1 MSKKLIAY
9 FSASGVTAKAA
20 EKLAKAADI
29 VIKEGKLLN
38 GSISEAELRVWTKEI
53 AE

>member
-1 MSKKLIAY
+1 MAKKLVAY
-9 FSASGVTAKAA
+9 FSASGVTV
-20 EKLAKAADI
+20 KAADT